1 MCLCDVCVCVC
12 LMILPRC
19 AFTCVACALGF
30 FLLREIAQ
38 DFDPAVQSERGRVDI
53 HSVVV

>member
-1 MCLCDVCVCVC
+1 VFVRCVCVCVC